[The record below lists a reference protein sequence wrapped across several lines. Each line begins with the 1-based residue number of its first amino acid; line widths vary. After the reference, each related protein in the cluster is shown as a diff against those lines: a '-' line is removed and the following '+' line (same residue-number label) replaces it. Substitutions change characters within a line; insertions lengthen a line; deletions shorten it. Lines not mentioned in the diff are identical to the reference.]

1 MDPTHPIDPL
11 PQPSAGPAPAPLV
24 PPYSMPPAPVAA
36 PPPVR
41 RRDPLTLLLF
51 VAAFVAIGG
60 VGFAAGRVTAP
71 TPVAAVGRFGGA
83 GGIGGAGGDFGNGG
97 LGGAGGGFGGG
108 AGAARLFGGT
118 AAIRGTVT
126 AVTADHVSLTLAN
139 GTTINIPI
147 DSSTTYHQQAPATS
161 SAITTGST
169 VLIQLRPATAIT
181 TPGASGVPVAPG
193 ASPGRARAI
202 GTASDITVVSQ

>member
-1 MDPTHPIDPL
+1 M
-11 PQPSAGPAPAPLV
+11 
-24 PPYSMPPAPVAA
+24 
-36 PPPVR
+36 
-41 RRDPLTLLLF
+41 LLF

-60 VGFAAGRVTAP
+60 VGFAVGRVTAP

-97 LGGAGGGFGGG
+97 GFGGG

-118 AAIRGTVT
+118 AALRGTVT
-126 AVTADHVSLTLAN
+126 AVTADHLSLTLAN

-147 DSSTTYHQQAPATS
+147 DSSTTYHQQAPATA

-169 VLIQLRPATAIT
+169 VLVQLRPATAIA